1 MNPNKK
7 IKVLHIVNRFNLG
20 GLTFI
25 TAYLTRF
32 MPNNFESLIIGG
44 EKDDSEESC
53 NYIFNQLG
61 IKPIVI
67 PEMKRSININNDKIA
82 YQKIVKIIK
91 EFKPDVVHT
100 HASKAGSLGRI
111 AASKCKV
118 PVIVHTFH
126 GHVFHSYFNK
136 PKTLLIKT
144 IEKYLARK
152 STAIIAISDIQKKEL
167 SSEFKICKA
176 SKIHVVPYGFD
187 LTKFSENQ
195 SEKRISFRKNYLLDD
210 DEIAIGIIGRLV
222 PIKNH
227 VFFLDAIS
235 SVLNKT
241 RKKVRV
247 FIIGDGE
254 ERNNLIA
261 KCQLLNL
268 DCVEFIKSPKKSDV
282 TFTSWIKDVDIAI
295 AGLDIIALTSL
306 NEGTPVSLIEA
317 QAANKP
323 IVTTNVGGVE
333 NVIVKNQT
341 AFVLEINDTNGFSNA
356 LLNLVENENLR
367 IDMGKKGWENVNQ
380 KFNITR
386 MINDMQNV
394 YVSLLNNTK

>member
-25 TAYLTRF
+25 TAYLTKF

-100 HASKAGSLGRI
+100 HASKAGSLGRM

-187 LTKFSENQ
+187 LSKFSENQ

-210 DEIAIGIIGRLV
+210 DEIAIGIVGRLV

-227 VFFLDAIS
+227 VFFLDATS

-241 RKKVRV
+241 KKKVRV

-254 ERNNLIA
+254 ERESLIA

-268 DCVEFIKSPKKSDV
+268 EYVEFTKSPKKSDV

-333 NVIVKNQT
+333 NVVVKNQT
-341 AFVLEINDTNGFSNA
+341 AFVIEINDTNGFSNA
-356 LLNLVENENLR
+356 ILDLVENENLR
-367 IDMGKKGWENVNQ
+367 IDMGKKGWENVNK